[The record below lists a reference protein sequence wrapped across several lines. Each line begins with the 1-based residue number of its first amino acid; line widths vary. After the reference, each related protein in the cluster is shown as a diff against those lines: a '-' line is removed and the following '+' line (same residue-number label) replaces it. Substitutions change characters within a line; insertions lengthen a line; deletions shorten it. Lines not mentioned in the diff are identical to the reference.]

1 MSFSTQSTVFLLPD
15 LELFLL
21 RFPTH
26 PLMAFFAG
34 AVQAH
39 LQRWP
44 SAYSPSGCPAF
55 PTLVG
60 AYRRFVFKAFS
71 IPWQAI

>member
-1 MSFSTQSTVFLLPD
+1 MSFSTQFTVFLLPD

-26 PLMAFFAG
+26 PLMTFAAG

-39 LQRWP
+39 LHRWP
-44 SAYSPSGCPAF
+44 SACSPSGCPAS
-55 PTLVG
+55 PTLMG

-71 IPWQAI
+71 ITWQAI